1 MPVTAEGDRD
11 PVNANDND
19 SPYGMGHSSGVAGFI
34 AWWREELAA
43 LAPRVMRQAFD
54 SQTVGATVQE
64 LDGQFILKRKPGAAG
79 KVLPADPRKAAG
91 LIPKGGVIYLLPED
105 GALRRERRLPS
116 ASRAHIQDIMN
127 LQMASETPFT
137 VEEVYTHSRITGE
150 DEATREIIVAQALAP
165 RPVIDG
171 IVQRMREGYGI
182 ELDGLDIATP
192 EGRAGFN
199 LLPVD
204 DTTPARSGWLTLT
217 NLSLIALI
225 LAGLFAAVSWRDL
238 QQRRISSADAIIA
251 AAEGNAS
258 EAIAAKTRIDNG
270 IAGIQRLAA
279 TQQDKTGFLKVY
291 NQIAALLP
299 DGSWL
304 EEYSY
309 EAPVATITGLS
320 ANSSSLVEAMESSE
334 LVQSARFTSPIVTD
348 QRTGAERFRIEIT
361 LKSQPGQEKQP

>member
-11 PVNANDND
+11 PVSANDNG
-19 SPYGMGHSSGVAGFI
+19 SPYGMSHSSGVAGFL

-43 LAPRVMRQAFD
+43 LAPKGMRQAFD
-54 SQTVGATVQE
+54 SHTMGATVQE
-64 LDGQFILKRKPGAAG
+64 LDGQAILKRKPGAAG
-79 KVLPADPRKAAG
+79 KVLPADPRKAAAQ
-91 LIPKGGVIYLLPED
+91 IPKGGVIYLLPED

-137 VEEVYTHSRITGE
+137 VEEVYTSSIITGE
-150 DEATREIIVAQALAP
+150 DDAAREITVAQALAP
-165 RPVIDG
+165 RPVINA
-171 IVQRMREGYGI
+171 ILQRMRDVYGI
-182 ELDGLDIATP
+182 DVAGMDIATAD
-192 EGRAGFN
+192 GRAGFN
-199 LLPVD
+199 ILPAD
-204 DTTPARSGWLTLT
+204 DTAPARSSWLTLN
-217 NLSLIALI
+217 NLALIAVV
-225 LAGLFAAVSWRDL
+225 LAGLFAALSWRDL

-258 EAIAAKTRIDNG
+258 EAIGAKTRIDNG

-279 TQQDKTGFLKVY
+279 TQHDKTGFLKVY
-291 NQIAALLP
+291 NQVAALLP

-304 EEYSY
+304 EEFSY
-309 EAPVATITGLS
+309 EAPTATITGLS
-320 ANSSSLVEAMESSE
+320 ANSASLVEAMESSE

-361 LKSQPGQEKQP
+361 LKTQPGQDKQP

>member
-1 MPVTAEGDRD
+1 MSVTTEGDRD
-11 PVNANDND
+11 PVSANDNG
-19 SPYGMGHSSGVAGFI
+19 SPYGMGHSSGVSGFF
-34 AWWREELAA
+34 AWWREELAV
-43 LAPRVMRQAFD
+43 LAPKGMRRAFE
-54 SQTVGATVQE
+54 SHTMGATVQE
-64 LDGQFILKRKPGAAG
+64 LDGQALLKRKSGAAG
-79 KVLPADPRKAAG
+79 KVLPADPRKVAA
-91 LIPKGGVIYLLPED
+91 LLPKGGVIYLLPED

-137 VEEVYTHSRITGE
+137 VDEVYTNSVVTGE
-150 DEATREIIVAQALAP
+150 DDATREIIVAQALAP
-165 RPVIDG
+165 RPAIDA
-171 IVQRMREGYGI
+171 IVQRMRDSYGI
-182 ELDGLDIATP
+182 ELAGIDIATP

-199 LLPVD
+199 LLPAD
-204 DTTPARSGWLTLT
+204 DAAPARADWPFVNKLL
-217 NLSLIALI
+217 LIAAI
-225 LAGLFAAVSWRDL
+225 LAGILAAVSWRDL
-238 QQRRISSADAIIA
+238 QQRRIASADAIIA

-258 EAIAAKTRIDNG
+258 EAIAAKTQIENG

-279 TQQDKTGFLKVY
+279 TQKDPTSFLKVY

-309 EAPVATITGLS
+309 EAPIATITGLS

-334 LVQSARFTSPIVTD
+334 LVKSARFTSPIVTD